1 MAKRRFQLNEQQ
13 GNGLLTAYLE
23 CADGETRSRFQAVR
37 LYGMNYDVKTIQEIT
52 GCSVRSLLEWVR
64 AYHQAGLDGLRD
76 HRLGGNSAKLSP
88 AQRAQVELHLHQFT
102 PKQILHQPYTRDGQF
117 WTIEDL
123 SDALAHWFG
132 VRYSSRTSY
141 YNLLRACGFSYQR
154 TEKVFKSQRPLQIA
168 DFQET
173 VEKNSSMSHKMRRRR

>member
-1 MAKRRFQLNEQQ
+1 MAKRRFQLSEQQ
-13 GNGLLTAYLE
+13 GDRLLAAYLE
-23 CADGETRSRFQAVR
+23 CDDGETRSRFQAVR
-37 LYGMNYDVKTIQEIT
+37 LYGMNYAVKTTQEIT

-64 AYHQAGLDGLRD
+64 AYQQAGLDGLRD
-76 HRLGGNSAKLSP
+76 HRVGGNSAKLTS
-88 AQRAQVELHLHQFT
+88 AQRAEVEMHLHQFT
-102 PKQILHQPYTRDGQF
+102 PKQILHQPYTREGQF

-123 SDALAHWFG
+123 ADAVAHWFG
-132 VRYSSRTSY
+132 VRYYSRTSY

-173 VEKNSSMSHKMRRRR
+173 VEKN